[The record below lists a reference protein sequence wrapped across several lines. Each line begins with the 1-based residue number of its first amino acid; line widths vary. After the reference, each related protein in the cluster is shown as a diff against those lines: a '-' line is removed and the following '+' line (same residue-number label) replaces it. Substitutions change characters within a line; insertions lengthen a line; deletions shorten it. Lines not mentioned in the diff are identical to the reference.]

1 MITVGYLKTSGIIA
15 LIVIITIVF
24 ATCMDNDKLVIKNNA
39 GKTFAGSD
47 KCQQCHR
54 ETYDHFIETAHY
66 RTSLPASPGT
76 IMGDFEKGK
85 NLFSYSYYAKVAME
99 HRDSGL
105 YQVEYDKNFKAL
117 HAYKFDL
124 TIGSGT
130 RGQSYLSWVDSSL
143 IQLPVSYFTAQKSW
157 GNSPGFKDYQPSFSR
172 IVSAQCLECH
182 TTYLKTLSPA
192 NAAAPVFDRKQI
204 IYGVQCE
211 SCHGP
216 AEDHVNYHEQHPGE
230 TKGHFI
236 YNPSTLT
243 RQQQLDL
250 CGVCHGGTRLPEQIA
265 FNFLPGDTLTT
276 SLKPIIKNINEFDV
290 HDNLYGLLAQ
300 SKCFKMSTALTCNTC
315 HNTHEQEKGKLALF
329 SSRCITCHDGG
340 HQPICK
346 MTATLGNTI
355 STNCIDC
362 HMPEKQ
368 SRMLT
373 VKLEGEV
380 DNKASTLRSHI
391 IAIYPKEAEKF
402 MLKKNKKSDLPVTG
416 KKS

>member
-1 MITVGYLKTSGIIA
+1 MLTSGHFKTFGIII
-15 LIVIITIVF
+15 LIVSLTVVF
-24 ATCMDNDKLVIKNNA
+24 ATCMDNDKPLVKNNA
-39 GKTFAGSD
+39 GKAFAGSD

-54 ETYDHFIETAHY
+54 ETYDHFIETSHH
-66 RTSLPASPGT
+66 RTSLPASPET
-76 IMGDFEKGK
+76 IMGDFEQGK
-85 NLFSYSYYAKVAME
+85 NLFSYSYYVKVAME

-117 HAYKFDL
+117 QAYKFDM

-143 IQLPVSYFTAQKSW
+143 IQLPVSFFTSEKSW
-157 GNSPGFKDYQPSFSR
+157 AISPGFDQYRPSFSR
-172 IVSAQCLECH
+172 TISAQCLECH
-182 TTYLKTLSPA
+182 ATYLKTLSPPSSK
-192 NAAAPVFDRKQI
+192 APVFDRKQI

-216 AEDHVNYHEQHPGE
+216 AADHINYHEQHPKE

-236 YNPSTLT
+236 NNPASLT

-250 CGVCHGGTRLPEQIA
+250 CGVCHGGTRPAETIA

-276 SLKPIIKNINEFDV
+276 SLKPINKNINEVEV
-290 HDNLYGLLAQ
+290 HDNQYGLLAQ
-300 SKCFKMSTALTCNTC
+300 SKCFKMSTTLTCNTC
-315 HNTHEQEKGKLALF
+315 HNTHQQERGKLTLF
-329 SSRCITCHDGG
+329 SSRCITCHNSG
-340 HQPICK
+340 HEPICK
-346 MTATLGNTI
+346 MTPTLGKTI
-355 STNCIDC
+355 TANCIDC

-373 VKLEGEV
+373 VKIEDEIN
-380 DNKASTLRSHI
+380 NKASTLRSHI
-391 IAIYPKEAEKF
+391 IAVYPKEAEKYI
-402 MLKKNKKSDLPVTG
+402 LTKKIKRDLPLTG